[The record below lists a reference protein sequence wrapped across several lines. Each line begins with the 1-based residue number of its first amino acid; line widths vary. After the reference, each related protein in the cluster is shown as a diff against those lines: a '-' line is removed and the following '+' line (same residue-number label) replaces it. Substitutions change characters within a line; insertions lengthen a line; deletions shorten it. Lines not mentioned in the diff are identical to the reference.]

1 MERLSIDAG
10 GLFKRN
16 NFNFSPLIIYF
27 CPVQQKKSEME
38 NKNALYY
45 QQEKKKRDLIHDWIL
60 HSVFIGGLKA
70 NSS

>member
-45 QQEKKKRDLIHDWIL
+45 QQEKKKREIWFMIEF
-60 HSVFIGGLKA
+60 FIQYSLVD
-70 NSS
+70 